1 MTPILELESA
11 RLVLRQWHDDDLRE
25 FAALCADP
33 QVMRYFPAP
42 LTRLEAAYS
51 RTSPSSDDTAY
62 LSRRIGEL
70 ELRVRR

>member
-1 MTPILELESA
+1 MTAAERSGAVSRTEAADIRVEAGDLA
-11 RLVLRQWHDDDLRE
+11 RLD
-25 FAALCADP
+25 
-33 QVMRYFPAP
+33 
-42 LTRLEAAYS
+42 AAYS